1 MGKLS
6 ETLRKSIHLSSMVI
20 PLSYRY
26 LLGFNR
32 RLGFALL
39 LGALV
44 ISLVIEF
51 HRFWQRSF
59 RKTFHRVFG
68 MILRKHEMRDFTG
81 ATYLLFSSMLCVAFM
96 NPYIASASIAFLSL
110 GDTFAALV
118 GINLGRRKFISGN
131 KSLEGSI
138 ACFVACFIFGLLWLR
153 NPLLALGG
161 ALAATLAELSRI
173 PLDDNILVPLGSGL
187 VMTLMTVFI

>member
-26 LLGFNR
+26 LLDFNR

-96 NPYIASASIAFLSL
+96 NPYIASAAIAFLSL

-138 ACFVACFIFGLLWLR
+138 ACFVACFSFGLLWLQ

>member
-96 NPYIASASIAFLSL
+96 NPYIASAAIAFLSL

-138 ACFVACFIFGLLWLR
+138 ACFVACFIFGLLWLQ